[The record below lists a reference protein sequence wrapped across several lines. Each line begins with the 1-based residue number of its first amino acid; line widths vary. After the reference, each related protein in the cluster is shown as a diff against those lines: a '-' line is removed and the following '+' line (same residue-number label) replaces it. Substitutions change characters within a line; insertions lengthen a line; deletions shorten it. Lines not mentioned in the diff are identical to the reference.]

1 MLMTRPM
8 MLTGKRVFLALGA
21 LVTLTLSYANGF
33 ATLPSDM
40 TKRCTLE
47 RYQKMIGYNC
57 ADLKLKEIPQNL
69 KSGLLI
75 LDLSFNRIRDLN
87 THSFG
92 RYTEVKYLYLFENMI
107 QNIEEGTFSELVNL
121 EALDLSNNA
130 LTTIP
135 LELFRLP
142 LLRNLYVA
150 YNNLANLEDDLLVL
164 EKPIRAP
171 LQILSLAE
179 CWLKRLPNF
188 GILPDLWQLNISS
201 NPMTDLTIDQFS
213 PMCNLRSLDLNATKI
228 PPCSC
233 QLITAELSTR
243 RTVIYNNHPSC
254 FAESTT
260 CLQDSST
267 TSPPAK
273 TEEYQQ
279 CMDVRNTRK
288 LDTEAKSTWFKI
300 SLGVVACI
308 ALFLII
314 LCYFHRRNARNLKE
328 NRKKQNMSKNVTPIH
343 RIKVPPSDDDP
354 PKVVENGNR
363 DKLITDCD

>member
-1 MLMTRPM
+1 MLMTRSTT
-8 MLTGKRVFLALGA
+8 LNGKRVLLALGA
-21 LVTLTLSYANGF
+21 LLTLTLSYANGF

-69 KSGLLI
+69 KSNLLI
-75 LDLSFNRIRDLN
+75 IDLSFNRIRDLN
-87 THSFG
+87 TRSFA
-92 RYTEVKYLYLFENMI
+92 RYTDIKYLYLFENMI

-130 LTTIP
+130 LYTIP
-135 LELFRLP
+135 LELFHLP
-142 LLRNLYVA
+142 LLRNLYVS
-150 YNNLANLEDDLLVL
+150 YNNLAKLEEDLLRL

-201 NPMTDLTIDQFS
+201 NPMTELTIDQFS
-213 PMCNLRSLDLNATKI
+213 PLCNLRSLDLNATQI
-228 PPCSC
+228 PICSC
-233 QLITAELSTR
+233 QIITAELSSR
-243 RTVIYNNHPSC
+243 RTVIYNKHTNC
-254 FAESTT
+254 FAETTT
-260 CLQDSST
+260 CQQESST
-267 TSPPAK
+267 LTPSTK
-273 TEEYQQ
+273 TDEYQQ
-279 CMDVRNTRK
+279 CMDVRNARK
-288 LDTEAKSTWFKI
+288 LDNEAKSAWFKI

-308 ALFLII
+308 VLFCTI
-314 LCYFHRRNARNLKE
+314 LCYFHRRNAKKMKE
-328 NRKKQNMSKNVTPIH
+328 NRKKHNTANNITPVH
-343 RIKVPPSDDDP
+343 RIIVPPTEDDP
-354 PKVVENGNR
+354 PKVLENGNR

>member
-1 MLMTRPM
+1 MLMPRPT
-8 MLTGKRVFLALGA
+8 LTGKRVLLALGA

-33 ATLPSDM
+33 ATLPTDM

-69 KSGLLI
+69 KSNLLI
-75 LDLSFNRIRDLN
+75 IDLSFNRIRDLK
-87 THSFG
+87 TYSFS
-92 RYTEVKYLYLFENMI
+92 RYTDVKYLYLFENMI
-107 QNIEEGTFSELVNL
+107 QNIEEGTFSELANL

-130 LTTIP
+130 LNTIP
-135 LELFRLP
+135 LELFHLP

-150 YNNLANLEDDLLVL
+150 YNNLANLEEDLLTL

-201 NPMTDLTIDQFS
+201 NPMTDLTVDQFS
-213 PMCNLRSLDLNATKI
+213 PMCNLRSLDLNATHV
-228 PPCSC
+228 PTCSC
-233 QLITAELSTR
+233 QLITSELSTR
-243 RTVIYNNHPSC
+243 RTVIYNKHPNC
-254 FAESTT
+254 FTESII
-260 CLQDSST
+260 CQQESST
-267 TSPPAK
+267 LTPSTK
-273 TEEYQQ
+273 TDEYQQ

-288 LDTEAKSTWFKI
+288 LDTEAKSAWFKI

-308 ALFLII
+308 VLFSTI
-314 LCYFHRRNARNLKE
+314 LCYFHRRNAKKMKE
-328 NRKKQNMSKNVTPIH
+328 NSKKHNTTKNTTTVH
-343 RIKVPPSDDDP
+343 R
-354 PKVVENGNR
+354 
-363 DKLITDCD
+363 